1 MNTKRKVIPH
11 TPVVNMELME
21 EINESF
27 DITDEETMRLI
38 EVDDLGEL
46 EEVSYDEA
54 MMLLTG

>member
-1 MNTKRKVIPH
+1 MNTKRKVVPQL
-11 TPVVNMELME
+11 PVVDVELMD
-21 EINESF
+21 EINDSF